1 MAAGERAAILA
12 WRRRELRLALATV
25 VATWGSAPRPAGA
38 LLAADAAGS
47 FMGSVSGGCIEAA
60 VIAAAQ
66 EVLAAGRP
74 QLLEFGVSDEDA
86 FAAGLACGGEIKVFV
101 QAFDDALLAALERAD
116 ELLARRTACAL
127 CVNLEDGGPSLHE
140 GDGDGD
146 LAQAAR
152 QAVKPGPVAVAARPY
167 FINPQLP
174 PLRLII
180 IGAVHIAQS
189 LAPLARQLGLE
200 AVVIDPRPA
209 WATEERFPGVR
220 LVRDWPDRA
229 LPAIGLDARTA
240 VATLTH
246 DPKID
251 DVALRAVLGS
261 DVFYVG
267 SLGSRKT
274 HAKRL
279 ERLAAEAGLG
289 PDELARINAPIGL
302 DIGADSAA
310 EIALAVM
317 AQVIEKRPR
326 P

>member
-1 MAAGERAAILA
+1 MAAGERDAILA
-12 WRRRELRLALATV
+12 WRRREPRLALATV

-60 VIAAAQ
+60 VIGAAQ
-66 EVLAAGRP
+66 EALAGGRP

-101 QAFDDALLAALERAD
+101 QAFDDALFQALEKAG
-116 ELLARRTACAL
+116 ELLQRRQSCVLCLDLADGKARLYEQEEDEELARTAW
-127 CVNLEDGGPSLHE
+127 
-140 GDGDGD
+140 
-146 LAQAAR
+146 QAA
-152 QAVKPGPVAVAARPY
+152 KPGPAAVADKSY

-174 PLRLII
+174 PLRLVIV
-180 IGAVHIAQS
+180 GAVHIAQS
-189 LAPLARQLGLE
+189 LAALASQLGIE
-200 AVVIDPRPA
+200 PVVIDPRPA
-209 WATEERFPGVR
+209 WATEERFPGVE
-220 LVRDWPDRA
+220 LIRDWPDRA
-229 LPAIGLDARTA
+229 LPGIGLDARTA

-251 DVALRAVLGS
+251 DVALQAVLGS
-261 DVFYVG
+261 DAFYVG

-279 ERLAAEAGLG
+279 ERLGADAGLA
-289 PDELARINAPIGL
+289 EKQLARIHAPIGL

-317 AQVIEKRPR
+317 AEVVAKRPR